1 LNRIPAYLADSG
13 LFSGIFRVNWRIAAA
28 FRIGVVSNGSAG
40 VKGQKHLKIYDFGGS
55 SRIGF
60 GLFGGIFSLI

>member
-13 LFSGIFRVNWRIAAA
+13 LFSGIFRVNWRTAAA
-28 FRIGVVSNGSAG
+28 FRIGVVSSGSEG
-40 VKGQKHLKIYDFGGS
+40 VKGQKPLKSCGFDRS
-55 SRIGF
+55 RRIGF